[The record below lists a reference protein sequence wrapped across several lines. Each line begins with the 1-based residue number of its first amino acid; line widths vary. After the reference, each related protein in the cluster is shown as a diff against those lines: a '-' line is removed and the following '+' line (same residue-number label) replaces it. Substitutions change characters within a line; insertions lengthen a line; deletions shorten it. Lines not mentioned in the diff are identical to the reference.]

1 MKKIK
6 LFSLVAAALFAGST
20 MAQTTIFHWQMSG
33 TTAPANGTAITATG
47 GTITPSTTDAS
58 KTFSVEGAA
67 YVTGTPADMQ
77 ATQGKGLKAGA
88 NAVYLVVTP
97 ETPLKAG
104 DSIMICGY
112 LGWKISSTAEQT
124 GDVSAS
130 VATGADKNNYAV
142 GKVELTKD
150 VDVLYLTRAKGS
162 STAISAIKI
171 VRPAACTD
179 AGLLLADNPDI
190 EINESEALVAPA
202 LTNPN
207 NVIVTYKSS
216 DETVVKV
223 AADGT
228 LTKVGAGEA
237 IITISAARQTVSDV
251 LYCADE
257 LTYNVR
263 IKSLSPVLEATESAL
278 DFSLNAFETTK
289 SATFTVSGYNL
300 TGEASVSTLPTG
312 FTLTPAT
319 LTIVDGAVEQAYTL
333 TYTAEAAVEA
343 TNANLVFTV
352 GETTVTIALTYG
364 KKASVEQTTVS
375 DSTTWDWSKAGLK
388 EVLLSDVT
396 TPTKNDTIVLANV
409 DGIANDANFNSQAL
423 RVRGQYMV
431 RDSKYFQGDY
441 ISFNVEKA
449 GTVQVVFSNT
459 GNRTNAETDTRYL
472 YVNGAKTAAGSLVSN
487 ANTTSDEIAVSAGKV
502 EITFMFPDE
511 SKGNQYGRV
520 YSVTYRV
527 KEDIGAALNQA
538 QVEAKAVK
546 VIRDGQLLIIRDG
559 KTYTA
564 QGVEVR

>member
-20 MAQTTIFHWQMSG
+20 MAQTTVFHWQMSG
-33 TTAPANGTAITATG
+33 TTAPTNGTAITAIG
-47 GTITPSTTDAS
+47 GTITPNSSTTDA
-58 KTFSVEGAA
+58 FSVESAK
-67 YVTGTPADMQ
+67 YVSGTPADMQ
-77 ATQGKGLKAGA
+77 AKDGKGLKSGK
-88 NAVYLVVTP
+88 NVLYLVVTP

-124 GDVSAS
+124 GDVAAS
-130 VATGADKNNYAV
+130 VATGTNKDNYAV
-142 GKVELTKD
+142 GKVELAKD
-150 VDVLYLTRAKGS
+150 VDVLYLTRAAGS

-190 EINESEALVAPA
+190 EANEGETLTAPV

-207 NVIVTYKSS
+207 NVAVTYASS
-216 DETVVKV
+216 NESVVKV
-223 AADGT
+223 AADGS
-228 LTKVGAGEA
+228 LTNVGVGDAV
-237 IITISAARQTVSDV
+237 ITITSLLQTVSDV

-257 LTYNVR
+257 LTYNVK
-263 IKSLSPVLEATESAL
+263 IKSLSPVLEATETAL

-312 FTLTPAT
+312 FTLDPTT

-333 TYTAEAAVEA
+333 TYTADVAVEA
-343 TNANLVFTV
+343 SNANLVFTV

-396 TPTKNDTIVLANV
+396 TPTKNDTIVLANIE
-409 DGIANDANFNSQAL
+409 GIANDANFNSQAL
-423 RVRGQYMV
+423 LVRGQYMV

-449 GTVQVVFSNT
+449 GTVKVVFSNT
-459 GNRTNAETDTRYL
+459 GDRKGDETLTRYL
-472 YVNGAKTAAGSLVSN
+472 YVNGQATTFGSGVSN
-487 ANTTSDEIAVSAGKV
+487 ANTTSEEIAVAAGKV
-502 EITFMFPDE
+502 EITFMLPDE

-527 KEDIGAALNQA
+527 KEDIGAALDQA

-564 QGVEVR
+564 QGAELQ

>member
-20 MAQTTIFHWQMSG
+20 MAQTTVFHWQMSG
-33 TTAPANGTAITATG
+33 TTAPTNGTAITAIG
-47 GTITPSTTDAS
+47 GTITPNSSTTDA
-58 KTFSVEGAA
+58 FSVESAK
-67 YVTGTPADMQ
+67 YVSGTPADMQ
-77 ATQGKGLKAGA
+77 AKDGKGLKSGK
-88 NAVYLVVTP
+88 NVLYLVVTP

-124 GDVSAS
+124 GDVAAS
-130 VATGADKNNYAV
+130 VATGTNKDNYAV
-142 GKVELTKD
+142 GKVELAKD
-150 VDVLYLTRAKGS
+150 VDVLYLTRAAGS

-190 EINESEALVAPA
+190 EANEGETLTAPV

-207 NVIVTYKSS
+207 NVAVTYASS
-216 DETVVKV
+216 NESVVKV
-223 AADGT
+223 AADGS
-228 LTKVGAGEA
+228 LTNVGVGDAV
-237 IITISAARQTVSDV
+237 ITITSLLQTVSDV

-257 LTYNVR
+257 LTYNVK

-312 FTLTPAT
+312 FSLDPAT
-319 LTIVDGAVEQAYTL
+319 LAIVDGAVEQAYTL

-343 TNANLVFTV
+343 SNANLVFSV

-364 KKASVEQTTVS
+364 KKASVAQTTVS

-396 TPTKNDTIVLANV
+396 TPTKNDTIVLANIE
-409 DGIANDANFNSQAL
+409 GIANDANFNSQAL
-423 RVRGQYMV
+423 LVRGQYMV

-449 GTVQVVFSNT
+449 GTVKVVFSNT
-459 GNRTNAETDTRYL
+459 GDRKGDETLTRYL
-472 YVNGAKTAAGSLVSN
+472 YVNGQATTFGSGVSN
-487 ANTTSDEIAVSAGKV
+487 ANTTSEEIAVAAGKV
-502 EITFMFPDE
+502 EITFMLPDE

-527 KEDIGAALNQA
+527 KEDIGAALDQA

-564 QGVEVR
+564 QGAELQ